1 MNSAILEKEADIP
14 PIEAT
19 LSKTVASSLKR
30 RYQTKGGQTITKA
43 CEDIRN
49 HNPGGTYVQCR
60 MKTIT
65 PHKAKTKWLR
75 KNIPEDTWN
84 REILQRP
91 TTGYD
96 TSKPMP
102 WKEAIAKITKTSWD
116 KKWTAYLN
124 AIPADRVKSPSQLD
138 TGRKRSQL
146 HTGLS
151 KPMSSLI
158 TQIRTE
164 KIGLNAFLADRR
176 VPGYT
181 STCPCGWHRQTAK
194 HILMNCTDYTE
205 RRSSLFNTAATR
217 DYKKMTATAR
227 GMKAAAQWLYSTG
240 LLQQFS
246 LGLGE
251 TDCITP
257 ERGGS
262 ARR

>member
-1 MNSAILEKEADIP
+1 MNSAVLEKEADIP

-19 LSKTVASSLKR
+19 LSKAVANSLKR
-30 RYQTKGGQTITKA
+30 RYQTKGGQEITKA

-49 HNPGGTYVQCR
+49 HNPGGTRAQRR
-60 MKTIT
+60 MRKTT
-65 PHKAKTKWLR
+65 PHEAKTKWLH

-91 TTGYD
+91 ITDHD
-96 TSKPMP
+96 TPKPMP
-102 WKEAIAKITKTSWD
+102 WKEVIAKITMTSWD

-181 STCPCGWHRQTAK
+181 ATCSCGWLRQTAK
-194 HILMNCTDYTE
+194 HILMNCTDHAE
-205 RRSSLFNTAATR
+205 RRPSLFKAAGTR
-217 DYKKMTATAR
+217 DYKEMTATTR
-227 GMKAAAQWLYSTG
+227 GMKVAA
-240 LLQQFS
+240 
-246 LGLGE
+246 
-251 TDCITP
+251 
-257 ERGGS
+257 
-262 ARR
+262 